1 MNSNSHAGLH
11 ALAEGVILSPFTRL
25 ARLLADIKP
34 GHAKPIE
41 MTAGDPNEAMPPFV
55 IEKFKEAEASLA
67 SYPKIRGT
75 DELRGAI
82 AKWIDRR
89 YGLKPGV
96 DAAREIHPLNGS
108 REGLFFAL
116 LPAAGRK
123 KVNGRP
129 LVLMP
134 NPFYQT
140 YLGSTYAANCEVALL
155 NATVESGHL
164 PNLDALEQRPDLL
177 ERAVAFYLCSP
188 ANPQGTM
195 ADAAYVTRALK
206 LARQYDFMLFFDEC
220 YSEIYTGEAPVG
232 GLEVANALAHQDGTT
247 SSRFKNIVVFNSLSK
262 RSNLPGLRSGF
273 VAGDGDFL
281 ETLAEIRNLTAPQM
295 PGPVQHASAAVWS
308 EEQHVTSIRQA
319 YKAKFDICDDVLN
332 GKFGY
337 KRPAGGFFLWLD
349 VRQFGTS
356 VDATIALWQ
365 KAGLKVV
372 PGAYLAQP
380 DEHGYNP
387 GEHYVRVALVHPP
400 AVIREALGRIVAT
413 LA

>member
-25 ARLLADIKP
+25 ARLLADVKP
-34 GHAKPIE
+34 GNAKVIE

-55 IEKFKEAEASLA
+55 VEKFKEAEASLA

-75 DELRGAI
+75 DELRQSI

-89 YGLKPGV
+89 YGLKPGI
-96 DAAREIHPLNGS
+96 DPAREIHPLNGS

-123 KVNGRP
+123 KVAGRP

-134 NPFYQT
+134 NPFYQA
-140 YLGSTYAANCEVALL
+140 YLGSAYAANCEVALL
-155 NATVESGHL
+155 NATSESSHL
-164 PNLDALEQRPDLL
+164 PDLDALEQRPELL
-177 ERAVAFYLCSP
+177 GRAVAFYLCSP

-195 ADAAYVTRALK
+195 ADTAYVTRALK
-206 LARQYDFMLFFDEC
+206 LARQHNFMLFFDEC

-232 GLEVANALAHQDGTT
+232 GLEVAAALALKSGDTGN
-247 SSRFKNIVVFNSLSK
+247 RFKNIIVFNSLSK

-273 VAGDGDFL
+273 AAGDGDFL
-281 ETLAEIRNLTAPQM
+281 ETMAEIRNLTAPQM
-295 PGPVQHASAAVWS
+295 PGPIQHASAAVWS

-319 YKAKFDICDDVLN
+319 YKAKFDICDEVLQ
-332 GKFGY
+332 GRFGY

-349 VRQFGTS
+349 VSQFGSS
-356 VDATIALWQ
+356 VDATVALWQ

-387 GEHYVRVALVHPP
+387 GEHYLRVALVHPP